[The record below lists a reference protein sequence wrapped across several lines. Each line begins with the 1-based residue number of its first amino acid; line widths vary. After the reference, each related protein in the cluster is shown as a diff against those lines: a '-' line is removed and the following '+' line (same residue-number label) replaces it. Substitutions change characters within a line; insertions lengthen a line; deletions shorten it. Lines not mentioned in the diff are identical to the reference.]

1 MTQKEKRMSRRHCL
15 KAIGG
20 VTGALALAGC
30 SSNTEYENGGEN
42 GDNSGGS
49 SDKKLEI
56 LNDEW
61 YTESYS
67 AGVKGTAENVSGDT
81 LSYISVKVKFYDESN
96 ALIESSLDNINDL
109 EADGKWKFDVL
120 FPGSDTEDVSSY
132 KIGVG
137 EGF

>member
-1 MTQKEKRMSRRHCL
+1 MSRRHWL
-15 KAIGG
+15 KVTGG
-20 VTGALALAGC
+20 VAGALALAGC
-30 SSNTEYENGGEN
+30 SGDTEYEDGGESD
-42 GDNSGGS
+42 GNSDDSSDSS
-49 SDKKLEI
+49 SDKKLKI

-61 YTESYS
+61 YVEDYT

-81 LSYISVKVKFYDESN
+81 LGYISIKVKFYDDSD

-109 EADGKWKFDVL
+109 EAGGKWKFDVM
-120 FPGSDTEDVSSY
+120 FPGTNTEDVSSY